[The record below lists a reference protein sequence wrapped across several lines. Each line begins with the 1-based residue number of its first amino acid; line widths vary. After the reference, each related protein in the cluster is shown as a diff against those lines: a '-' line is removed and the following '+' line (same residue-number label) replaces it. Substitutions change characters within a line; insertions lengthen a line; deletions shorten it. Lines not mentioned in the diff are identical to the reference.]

1 MIGWLSGEV
10 LAIEPSGEVLVEVS
24 GVGYRL
30 SAGPTL
36 LGQARVGQQLTAWV
50 SQQVRDDAIT
60 LYGFATA
67 DERRTFEEL
76 LSAHK
81 VGPSL
86 AQAVLAHLRPDDLRR
101 AVISGDVAALVAIP
115 GVGKTTAQR
124 MIIDLKSRLGHLVD
138 MDLAA
143 GTDGDSD
150 LTSSE
155 IDEVRSGLAAM
166 GFSTEEINSAL
177 HQVVTEMGEQAQTDG
192 DERDDAGADADEPA
206 APPDVASLLKTALAH
221 LNKMARQ

>member
-1 MIGWLSGEV
+1 MIGWLRGEV
-10 LAIEPSGEVLVEVS
+10 LAIEPSGEILVEVRD
-24 GVGYRL
+24 VGYRL
-30 SAGPTL
+30 SAGPSL
-36 LGQARVGQQLTAWV
+36 LSEARVGNQLTAWV

-60 LYGFATA
+60 LYGFATG

-76 LSAHK
+76 LTAHK
-81 VGPSL
+81 VGPAL

-101 AVISGDVAALVAIP
+101 AVISGDVDSLTAIP

-143 GTDGDSD
+143 GVDGEADLRSD
-150 LTSSE
+150 E
-155 IDEVRSGLAAM
+155 IEEVRGGLAAM

-177 HQVVTEMGEQAQTDG
+177 HQVIAQRDADADATTDG
-192 DERDDAGADADEPA
+192 DDDVGESA
-206 APPDVASLLKTALAH
+206 APPDVAGLLKDALAH
-221 LNKMARQ
+221 LNRMARQ